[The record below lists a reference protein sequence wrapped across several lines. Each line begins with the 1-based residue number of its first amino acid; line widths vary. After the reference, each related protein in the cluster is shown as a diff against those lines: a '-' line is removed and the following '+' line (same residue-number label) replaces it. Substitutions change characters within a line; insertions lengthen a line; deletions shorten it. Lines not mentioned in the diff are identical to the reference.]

1 MINWRFPQMGDP
13 QNGGFIRENHIKMND
28 LGVPPCMETPQMMVK
43 LMSQQH
49 LVAQLNLPKE
59 INIQYDGLS
68 RENDSQTSL
77 TKSLI

>member
-1 MINWRFPQMGDP
+1 MRGTPKWMVYKGNF
-13 QNGGFIRENHIKMND
+13 IKMND